1 VNAYQP
7 DAVATVASLA
17 ALLAEEQ
24 LAGRLRIT
32 PRTMICTS
40 EVLAP
45 DMRERIHAAWGIQPD
60 ELYASTEAGIM
71 ASTGPSR
78 VGLHIWEDQ
87 LILEVVDQAGHPVPP
102 GTRGHKV
109 LLTNLVNRVQPL
121 IRYEISDTVTLAG
134 GADPTGWPFRRI
146 AAIEGRSDDVLM
158 LSTSDGATAPVHAM
172 HLRAPFVGFP
182 DVVQYQI
189 VQDHT
194 GLTVSVVVRP
204 GADPGLEQS
213 VRHVLADRLGA
224 AGVLVPPIA
233 VTRVARID
241 PDSGPLRKYTVVKSL
256 LPRRPAEQAG

>member
-1 VNAYQP
+1 
-7 DAVATVASLA
+7 
-17 ALLAEEQ
+17 
-24 LAGRLRIT
+24 
-32 PRTMICTS
+32 
-40 EVLAP
+40 
-45 DMRERIHAAWGIQPD
+45 
-60 ELYASTEAGIM
+60 
-71 ASTGPSR
+71 
-78 VGLHIWEDQ
+78 
-87 LILEVVDQAGHPVPP
+87 
-102 GTRGHKV
+102 V

-213 VRHVLADRLGA
+213 VRQALADRLGA